1 MIFTLQNEGGVPLR
15 ILKLGQVRVRPK
27 QLQLNLLLVD
37 LSQPLNLLKV
47 RELLV
52 LSIHHQI
59 KDLAQLVWLQSHGK
73 KKAKNCDYKGRN
85 SKSKEHQ
92 GEKDQQKIC

>member
-27 QLQLNLLLVD
+27 QLILNLLLVD
-37 LSQPLNLLKV
+37 LSQPLSLHKV

-52 LSIHHQI
+52 HLSHHQI
-59 KDLAQLVWLQSHGK
+59 KVLVQLVWLQSHGK
-73 KKAKNCDYKGRN
+73 RSKKL
-85 SKSKEHQ
+85 
-92 GEKDQQKIC
+92 

>member
-1 MIFTLQNEGGVPLR
+1 M
-15 ILKLGQVRVRPK
+15 LKVSEVRVRPK

-73 KKAKNCDYKGRN
+73 KSTKL
-85 SKSKEHQ
+85 
-92 GEKDQQKIC
+92 